1 MERAASSRFSGP
13 DDDGS
18 TEKGNLM
25 TDSVKP
31 EIRPQRLP
39 NLPPEIAPLRARQFR
54 LPKTFSALRHRN
66 FQLYVA
72 GQLLSTMGTWM
83 QIIAQGWLV
92 YQLSQSELILGIV
105 GFASAIPAL
114 LITPWGGV
122 VVDTFPR
129 RKLMVI
135 TQSCAMTLALILAA
149 LTFSGLVQVWHV
161 IVLSIFL
168 GVVNAFDGPARQAFV
183 VDMVGREDLPN
194 AIAVNSMTFNSA
206 RVVGPAVGGFL
217 LATVG
222 ADWCFLL
229 NGLSF
234 LAVIASLL
242 AMRVPPSQPRDGHI
256 APWQQLRSGIAYAVR
271 INEVAALLLLALN
284 LSLFGITYNTVLPAF
299 VDQVLGQGPTAFG
312 AINMASGIGAVTT
325 AILIARY
332 GDQGQRGLWLSRI
345 TLAYPLVLLMFALN
359 SVYILALGLS
369 VLIGVGFMG
378 QFTLINTLLQTH
390 IDDHMRGRVMSLYTL
405 TFFGMTPFG
414 NLAIGALSE
423 VWGLERTLA
432 LSALITFGFAI
443 LILTKMPCVRR
454 MA

>member
-1 MERAASSRFSGP
+1 
-13 DDDGS
+13 
-18 TEKGNLM
+18 M
-25 TDSVKP
+25 TDSVEP
-31 EIRPQRLP
+31 EIQPHRLP
-39 NLPPEIAPLRARQFR
+39 NLPPEVAPLRARQFR
-54 LPKTFSALRHRN
+54 LPKTFNALRHRN
-66 FQLYVA
+66 FQLYIV

-105 GFASAIPAL
+105 GFSSAIPAL

-122 VVDTFPR
+122 VVDSVSR

-135 TQSCAMTLALILAA
+135 TQSCAMGLALILAA

-161 IVLSIFL
+161 IVLSVFL
-168 GVVNAFDGPARQAFV
+168 GAVNAFDGPARQAFV

-194 AIAVNSMTFNSA
+194 AIAINSMTMNSA
-206 RVVGPAVGGFL
+206 RVIGPAVGGFL

-229 NGLSF
+229 NGISF
-234 LAVIASLL
+234 LAVIVGLL
-242 AMRVPPSQPRDGHI
+242 AMRVPPFQPRGGQI
-256 APWQQLRSGIAYAVR
+256 APWQQLRSGVAYAVR
-271 INEVAALLLLALN
+271 IPEVAGLLLLSLN

-299 VDQVLGQGPTAFG
+299 IDRVLGQGPAAFG
-312 AINMASGIGAVTT
+312 AINMASGVGAVSA
-325 AILIARY
+325 AILIARH
-332 GDQGQRGLWLSRI
+332 GDQGQRGRWLTRMS
-345 TLAYPLVLLMFALN
+345 LAYPLILLVFALN
-359 SVYILALGLS
+359 SIYIVALGLS

-423 VWGLERTLA
+423 VWGLDRTIA
-432 LSALITFGFAI
+432 LSALITLGFAA
-443 LILTKMPCVRR
+443 LILYKMPCLRR
-454 MA
+454 LA